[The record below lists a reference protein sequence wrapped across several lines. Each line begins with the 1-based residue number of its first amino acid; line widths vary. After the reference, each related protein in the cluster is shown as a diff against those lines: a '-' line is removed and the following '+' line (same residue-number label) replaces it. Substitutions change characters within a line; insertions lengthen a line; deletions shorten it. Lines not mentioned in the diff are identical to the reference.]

1 MPKPDKQINAK
12 YLFKR
17 RDAVSL
23 LQVVTHVAAAW
34 APLVLVLVLPLGIY
48 DIALVAVFGVM
59 MNGPLNLMH
68 AAAHYHVF
76 SHRAANMWLG
86 RSVLGPM
93 FFADFDS
100 YQQRHWDHHRF
111 LGSDLDTKD
120 TYLVSIRGPRLLGYL
135 AACLLGVEAL
145 KKFLHQIK
153 RRPQADPGPTRG
165 SGWLVRLVAFHAL
178 LASALFLGSYGV
190 HRNVAQALELAAGVY
205 VVGYL
210 YAVMSITIFVAALRA
225 IAEHQRTS
233 FDIVEE
239 GRASLRNFNCSTISR
254 LVFGSYGFGEHLTH
268 HDYPAIPFYHL
279 RAATTE
285 LSEGNAVYRPADD
298 YPRVLFRIVTE
309 R

>member
-12 YLFKR
+12 YQSKR

-23 LQVVTHVAAAW
+23 VQVVTHVAAAW
-34 APLVLVLVLPLGIY
+34 TPLVLVLVLPPGMY
-48 DIALVAVFGVM
+48 DVALVVVFGVL

-93 FFADFDS
+93 FFADFDA

-111 LGSDLDTKD
+111 LGSDQDTKD
-120 TYLVSIRGPRLLGYL
+120 TYLVNIRGPKLFGYF

-145 KKFLHQIK
+145 KKFVHQIK
-153 RRPQADPGPTRG
+153 VRSQGDAGQTHG
-165 SGWLVRLVAFHAL
+165 SGWLVRLVAFQAL

-190 HRNVAQALELAAGVY
+190 LRHAAQALQWAAGVY

-210 YAVMSITIFVAALRA
+210 YAVLSITIFVAALRA

-239 GRASLRNFNCSTISR
+239 GRASLRNFHCSAISR

-279 RAATTE
+279 RAATAE
-285 LSEGNAVYRPADD
+285 LSEGNAIYRPADD
-298 YPRVLFRIVTE
+298 YPRVLFRIVTD